1 MDQMSSIAPG
11 AIAGVIA
18 ALTATAILGIARYVR
33 RFAAR
38 RQDIRAIRE
47 ILLVG
52 KKRVLE
58 SKDTCNTNMHT
69 TIPGNV
75 LRAAQYNNMI
85 KQLSIALEKWPA
97 NLRYNQRKEILEA
110 LDWYKTDNL
119 IATKNATGQVTF
131 VELPEGK
138 WPTGDMKLEF
148 AENKFNRLQSIK
160 WLHLNDEGRSRPLRM
175 ICNLV
180 KYCRP

>member
-110 LDWYKTDNL
+110 LDWYNTNGPQ
-119 IATKNATGQVTF
+119 I
-131 VELPEGK
+131 
-138 WPTGDMKLEF
+138 
-148 AENKFNRLQSIK
+148 
-160 WLHLNDEGRSRPLRM
+160 
-175 ICNLV
+175 
-180 KYCRP
+180 

>member
-18 ALTATAILGIARYVR
+18 AVTATAILGIASCVR
-33 RFAAR
+33 RFVAR

-58 SKDTCNTNMHT
+58 SKGTSKTNMDA
-69 TIPGNV
+69 TISGNV
-75 LRAAQYNNMI
+75 LRAAQYNSMI
-85 KQLSIALEKWPA
+85 KQLRIALEKWHV
-97 NLRYNQRKEILEA
+97 NLSNNQRKEILEA
-110 LDWYKTDNL
+110 LDWYKTDKL
-119 IATKNATGQVTF
+119 TATKNIIGQVTF
-131 VELPEGK
+131 PELPEGVY
-138 WPTGDMKLEF
+138 PTGDMELEY

-160 WLHLNDEGRSRPLRM
+160 WLHLNDEGRTRLLGM

>member
-1 MDQMSSIAPG
+1 MSSIAPG

-18 ALTATAILGIARYVR
+18 ALTATAILGIATYVR
-33 RFAAR
+33 RFSAR
-38 RQDIRAIRE
+38 RQDIRAIQE

-58 SKDTCNTNMHT
+58 SKDTWNTNMHT
-69 TIPGNV
+69 KIPGDV

-85 KQLSIALEKWPA
+85 KQLSIALEKWHA
-97 NLRYNQRKEILEA
+97 NLRDNQRKEILEA

-119 IATKNATGQVTF
+119 IATKNEAGQVTF

-148 AENKFNRLQSIK
+148 AEKKFNRLQSIK
-160 WLHLNDEGRSRPLRM
+160 WLHLNDEGRTRPLRM